1 MRAAVAIL
9 RIVLLPIFNKE
20 SVMSDQLIKSIDELK
35 ESVHA
40 LNTKIE
46 NMRIELV
53 PISRIVAG
61 NGKPGLEARLYH
73 LEQEMSQ
80 RESTT
85 NWAMRTAVISLMGA
99 LGTVVWSLIQT

>member
-1 MRAAVAIL
+1 
-9 RIVLLPIFNKE
+9 
-20 SVMSDQLIKSIDELK
+20 MSDQLIKSIDELK

-73 LEQEMSQ
+73 LEQEMLQ
-80 RESTT
+80 RESTAT
-85 NWAMRTAVISLMGA
+85 WAMRTAVISLMGA
-99 LGTVVWSLIQT
+99 LATVIWSLIQT